1 MADMFY
7 RAAALDAIALN
18 TIKGYNPE
26 LLIGTPG
33 AIPIEE
39 IAEYYCHLDIEYCY
53 LRKNGIALGCT
64 VFNDTFLPIYNMDTK
79 RYELVSVK
87 GGTIVIDANLLN
99 DKTDVRLRF
108 TFAHEVAHW
117 LIHKEIFLGK
127 GIAAASAAKTSFEEN
142 SVTERQADIL
152 AAALLMP
159 TGQVKKAFYH
169 NISAGHDKD
178 PVTSLAKLFN
188 VSKQAMSIFLKDHC
202 LI

>member
-7 RAAALDAIALN
+7 RTAALDAIALN

-26 LLIGTPG
+26 FLVGTPR

-39 IAEYYCHLDIEYCY
+39 IAEHYCHLDIEYCY

-64 VFNDTFLPIYNMDTK
+64 VFNDTFLPIYNMEVK
-79 RYELVSVK
+79 RYELVYVK

-117 LIHKEIFLGK
+117 LIHKEMFSGK

-142 SVTERQADIL
+142 STTERQADIL
-152 AAALLMP
+152 AADLLLP
-159 TGQVKKAFYH
+159 AGQVKKAFYH
-169 NISAGHDKD
+169 ITNANKNKNL
-178 PVTSLAKLFN
+178 VASLADLFK
-188 VSKQAMSIFLKDHC
+188 VSEQAMSIFLKNHY
-202 LI
+202 LN